1 MRSYK
6 VERAME
12 IAAARSR
19 MFSLTLRGKMNWQV
33 YIILC
38 SDSSFYTGI
47 TTDMARRFRQHAE
60 GKGAKYFRGRQP
72 VKVMLLEGGHTRSS
86 AGTREAKV
94 KALSHTAK
102 MQLIE
107 EVAQQNGDS
116 RPRKT
121 WEISLP

>member
-1 MRSYK
+1 
-6 VERAME
+6 
-12 IAAARSR
+12 
-19 MFSLTLRGKMNWQV
+19 MNWQV

-38 SDSSFYTGI
+38 SDNSFYTGI

-72 VKVMLLEGGHTRSS
+72 VKVVLLEKGHSRSS
-86 AGTREAKV
+86 AATREAKV
-94 KALSHTAK
+94 KSFSRVAK

-107 EVAQQNGDS
+107 ELAQENADS
-116 RPRKT
+116 KPRKT

>member
-1 MRSYK
+1 
-6 VERAME
+6 
-12 IAAARSR
+12 
-19 MFSLTLRGKMNWQV
+19 MNWQV

-38 SDSSFYTGI
+38 SDNSLYTGI
-47 TTDMARRFRQHAE
+47 TTDMERRFRQHAE

-72 VKVMLLEGGHTRSS
+72 VKVMLLESGHTRSS

-94 KALSHTAK
+94 KSFSHAAK

-107 EVAQQNGDS
+107 EVAQENAYS
-116 RPRKT
+116 KPRKT